1 MRHTR
6 CFNDLSFVF
15 FPPRTLQRTLQR
27 NMHEGFWR
35 IFAVSRQ
42 WGDDADVVW
51 RCWWS
56 GCTERGPWRQFLLKQ
71 RRKSNLPPSATR
83 RKSYHRRTERGVAG
97 KCFLWETESKA
108 VRDSRLWAVSCERC
122 EMLPVR
128 HLVTPGSSQC
138 TNCSNLTTAAT
149 TDAPVSSQVQN
160 CLQKCLSKTVDKKS
174 SRWSLWDGG
183 QTRVRIYW
191 PEWERSWSSW
201 WQKQTG
207 GVCCVVKQRSSTSS
221 TSSSVSWWLTAQH
234 SQVTRTARPYRT
246 TQYCME
252 YVCHLSLSF
261 NFRTFFL
268 QKIVLDCDKSLKVS
282 LGQTLVNLS
291 KYQRSIRRLC
301 ILIQWMGPILADTC
315 LL

>member
-1 MRHTR
+1 M
-6 CFNDLSFVF
+6 
-15 FPPRTLQRTLQR
+15 
-27 NMHEGFWR
+27 W
-35 IFAVSRQ
+35 
-42 WGDDADVVW
+42 DA
-51 RCWWS
+51 
-56 GCTERGPWRQFLLKQ
+56 
-71 RRKSNLPPSATR
+71 PSP
-83 RKSYHRRTERGVAG
+83 SPG
-97 KCFLWETESKA
+97 
-108 VRDSRLWAVSCERC
+108 DSRKC
-122 EMLPVR
+122 
-128 HLVTPGSSQC
+128 SQC
-138 TNCSNLTTAAT
+138 TKCSNLTTAAT

-174 SRWSLWDGG
+174 SRWSLWGG
-183 QTRVRIYW
+183 AQTRVRIYW
-191 PEWERSWSSW
+191 PEWERSWSRC

-301 ILIQWMGPILADTC
+301 ILIQWMGPILTDISLLCSQLFDRDQHEYSICISWSENPIPPRNFSC
-315 LL
+315 LSFSNKIGNQRSRPAFRMGRFFQLSKGEDKICGGLRQKIQNMFYVLKLLR